1 MTLFTLNASAIRGGD
16 NTPDKD
22 YLCFTANEAGASVV
36 LSASGSSCDVTLQTS
51 TNGADWNEYACDN
64 FITLADAGDKVY
76 FRNAKTA
83 SEVAGFSTGQF
94 TYYYFYMDGS
104 IGASGNVMSL
114 VDKDCASTTIPCDYC
129 FFGLFAFSEAL
140 TSAPELPATT
150 LSEGCYSYMFHGCTS
165 LTSAPELPA
174 TTLSEGC
181 YSYMFTGCTNLKTA
195 PELPAT
201 TLAPYCYQSMFE
213 GCTSLT
219 SAPELPAT
227 TLSEGCYNN
236 MFSSCTS
243 LTSVPELP
251 ATTLSVGCYQNM
263 FSSCTSLTSAPEL
276 PATTLALDCYNKMFC
291 NCQKFADIK
300 VAFSDWNSVTNGTL
314 QWVKDVASTS
324 TFSCPEGLEQTTGES
339 GIPEGWT
346 VKNTYDLAITSE
358 TGWASMCV
366 NLPLIVPTGVD
377 VYYASAASGNTIELT
392 QIEAGTVMAAKTA
405 VIVKGA
411 KGTVSF
417 PIAGEAG
424 TSFTNLFQGSSVD
437 KACNAGENYVLN
449 ASMSSDTSVHFSIY
463 TGTTLT
469 NHKAWLPKSAVGGA
483 SNIQFRFADTT
494 AISTMETEVAED
506 VIYNLAGQR
515 VGNDYRGLGIKN
527 GKKTWNN

>member
-1 MTLFTLNASAIRGGD
+1 MKRHYTLSGLLLCLMTLFTLNASAIRGGD

-51 TNGADWNEYACDN
+51 TDGADWNEYACDN
-64 FITLADAGDKVY
+64 FITLSDAGDKVY

-83 SEVAGFSTGQF
+83 SEVAGFSTGQL

-150 LSEGCYSYMFHGCTS
+150 LSEGCYSYMFTS
-165 LTSAPELPA
+165 
-174 TTLSEGC
+174 
-181 YSYMFTGCTNLKTA
+181 CTNLKTA

-227 TLSEGCYNN
+227 TLSEGCYYN

-291 NCQKFADIK
+291 NCQKLADIK
-300 VAFSDWNSVTNGTL
+300 FAFSDWNSATNGTL
-314 QWVKDVASTS
+314 QWVKDVASTG

-424 TSFTNLFQGSSVD
+424 TSFTNLFQGSSVA

-463 TGTTLT
+463 TGTTLSD
-469 NHKAWLPKSAVGGA
+469 HKAYLPMSAVSGA
-483 SNIQFRFADTT
+483 SSIQFRFADAT

-515 VGNDYRGLGIKN
+515 VGSDYRGIVIKN
-527 GKKTWNN
+527 GKKNYNK